1 MKRKPI
7 ERKIH
12 TLCVTFHANAN
23 ILKRGAR
30 ERDAIERRGW
40 ESKKRGLEN
49 MKTDKVKK
57 TLVELSKEEGGRRLR
72 HALQPEDI

>member
-12 TLCVTFHANAN
+12 TICVTFHANAN

-30 ERDAIERRGW
+30 ESDAIERRSW
-40 ESKKRGLEN
+40 DSKKRGLEN

-57 TLVELSKEEGGRRLR
+57 TLVELSKEGGRRLR
-72 HALQPEDI
+72 HALQPEDV